1 MDIKASLSPCRLA
14 SDATFIQ
21 PARACMWMRNLSPVT
36 VFQAGQAP
44 HLGMSLSVVSLFPRR
59 NVKFN
64 IICSRVDGY
73 ALLYKA
79 TKVLCQITKKM
90 GKELS

>member
-1 MDIKASLSPCRLA
+1 MDEKFESCNSF
-14 SDATFIQ
+14 SG
-21 PARACMWMRNLSPVT
+21 V
-36 VFQAGQAP
+36 GQAP

-64 IICSRVDGY
+64 IICNRVDGY